1 MLGNESRVSEMFQK
15 QNQVTAEVKEFHAKM
30 KASVDE
36 MSKSLGFLP
45 SI

>member
-1 MLGNESRVSEMFQK
+1 MNQEMSQK
-15 QNQVTAEVKEFHAKM
+15 QNQMKAEVKEFHAEM

-36 MSKSLGFLP
+36 MSNSPGILP